1 MTDIDPDTQRNGDWI
16 QTYTGRAFHY
26 ADFND
31 TDICIEDI
39 AHALSMECRYGGHCA
54 WHYSVAQ
61 HSVHVYDALEDLEL
75 PAWIKRQGLMHDA
88 PEAYLK
94 DLPRPLKHAIDC
106 GAYRS
111 LDEEI
116 WRWIAMKY
124 RMSPDVHPT
133 VKEVDLRLALDE
145 KAHLLTKGEKEWTG
159 VSASFKPLGITI
171 PEWSP
176 SRAKS
181 EFLNRFRR
189 EYGARAT

>member
-1 MTDIDPDTQRNGDWI
+1 MTIDPETQRNGDWI

-39 AHALSMECRYGGHCA
+39 AHALSLECRYGGHCA

-61 HSVHVYDALEDLEL
+61 HSVHVYDALE
-75 PAWIKRQGLMHDA
+75 AMGHGSFTMRQGLLHDA
-88 PEAYLK
+88 PEAYVK
-94 DLPRPLKHAIDC
+94 DLPRPLKHAIMNDR
-106 GAYRS
+106 YRVIDQD
-111 LDEEI
+111 L
-116 WRWIAMKY
+116 WYWIALKY
-124 RMSPDVHPT
+124 RLDRVMAPI

-145 KAHLLTKGEKEWTG
+145 KAHLLSKGEKEWTG
-159 VSASFKPLGITI
+159 ISASFEPLGITI